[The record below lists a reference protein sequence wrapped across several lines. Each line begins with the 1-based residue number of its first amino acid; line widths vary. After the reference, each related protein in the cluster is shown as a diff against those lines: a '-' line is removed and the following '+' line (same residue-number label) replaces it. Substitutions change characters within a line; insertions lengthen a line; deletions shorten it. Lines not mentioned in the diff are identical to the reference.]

1 MGMKTIRCGATEN
14 VAETKHVVCRL
25 GVDLGGDGE
34 RTGSLVQLVIE
45 GAPHVLVKVT
55 TLFTVLPVDVKTTG
69 RLLRHGIGLLRNDP
83 EVDYGAVALR
93 VQFCVAAGRQDGH
106 L

>member
-1 MGMKTIRCGATEN
+1 MGMKPIRGGAAEN
-14 VAETKHVVCRL
+14 VAETKHMVCRL

-45 GAPHVLVKVT
+45 GAPQVLVKVSA
-55 TLFTVLPVDVKTTG
+55 LFTVLPVDVKTTG
-69 RLLRHGIGLLRNDP
+69 RLLGHGIGLLRNDS

-93 VQFCVAAGRQDGH
+93 VQFCVAACRQDGH